1 MERIH
6 LKFDSLYFNSI
17 GAYLHDKASNLQEK
31 VKTVFK
37 ETKRMRL
44 LVLGHGEPL
53 LRMAWWLSLEVL
65 VVFHGLP
72 VAAPSES
79 LCPEQ
84 SVAEVASLY
93 HVGMVEAAV

>member
-37 ETKRMRL
+37 ENKENEAPR
-44 LVLGHGEPL
+44 
-53 LRMAWWLSLEVL
+53 AWAWGASSAYGVGAIARSAGSLS
-65 VVFHGLP
+65 
-72 VAAPSES
+72 
-79 LCPEQ
+79 
-84 SVAEVASLY
+84 
-93 HVGMVEAAV
+93 